1 MSEFDLASVVART
14 RARAAVRI
22 DPEDAAAAA
31 VATVLRSGSHGAEV
45 LFILRAEREGDPWSG
60 HMAFPGGMRGA
71 CDASLLD
78 TAIRE
83 TLEEVGL
90 ALDPRSLVARFGDLR
105 THRNGLR
112 VAQFV
117 FALDG
122 LTAPLVRSA
131 EVAATLW
138 APLEEAAV
146 LEARRPSADLPS
158 LRFGSYVVWGLT
170 YRMLHRLLVVP
181 SAGEPPPPREG
192 PATE

>member
-14 RARAAVRI
+14 KARAAARF
-22 DPEDAAAAA
+22 DPEEVAAAA
-31 VATVLRSGSHGAEV
+31 VATILRPGPRGAEV

-90 ALDPRSLVARFGDLR
+90 ALDPSSLVARLGDLL

-117 FALDG
+117 FALGG
-122 LTAPLVRSA
+122 LTAPLVQSA

-146 LEARRPSADLPS
+146 LEAGRPSADLPS
-158 LRFGSYVVWGLT
+158 LRFGSHVVWGLT
-170 YRMLHRLLVVP
+170 YRMLHRLLVAP
-181 SAGEPPPPREG
+181 PRREPP
-192 PATE
+192 